1 MNEEHTWVERRVPE
15 HLAEWFH
22 EAITLILKSHGYDDE
37 GDKIKDYTPEELSEG
52 YRTGYLKGYEQA
64 ERDNDALIKKLVKDI
79 SDLSAAR
86 LDLINDHDLVGSHQH
101 EMLKLY
107 SEIDTLKDSLARM
120 AELSGN
126 AEINQY
132 AAKRGTDRSNFIA
145 KLGEA
150 LDLIKY
156 PEVRN
161 RENRIKWLQ
170 EYLNELKASRTMEVK
185 DVLIEV
191 KK

>member
-1 MNEEHTWVERRVPE
+1 MT
-15 HLAEWFH
+15 
-22 EAITLILKSHGYDDE
+22 
-37 GDKIKDYTPEELSEG
+37 EELSEE

-86 LDLINDHDLVGSHQH
+86 LDLINDYDLVGNHQH

-107 SEIDTLKDSLARM
+107 SENDTLKDSLAEM
-120 AELSGN
+120 AEALTYAYGIVDSNCDGTEEHQYARSEMSDILSR

-132 AAKRGTDRSNFIA
+132 VAKRGTDRSNFIA
-145 KLGEA
+145 KLDEA

-161 RENRIKWLQ
+161 SENRIKWLQ

>member
-1 MNEEHTWVERRVPE
+1 
-15 HLAEWFH
+15 
-22 EAITLILKSHGYDDE
+22 
-37 GDKIKDYTPEELSEG
+37 
-52 YRTGYLKGYEQA
+52 
-64 ERDNDALIKKLVKDI
+64 
-79 SDLSAAR
+79 
-86 LDLINDHDLVGSHQH
+86 
-101 EMLKLY
+101 MLKLY
-107 SEIDTLKDSLARM
+107 SENDTLKDSLAEM
-120 AELSGN
+120 AEALTYAYGIVDSNCDGTEEHQYARSEMSDILSR

-132 AAKRGTDRSNFIA
+132 VAKRGTDRSNFIA
-145 KLGEA
+145 KLDEA

-170 EYLNELKASRTMEVK
+170 EYLNGLKASRTMEVK

>member
-1 MNEEHTWVERRVPE
+1 MN
-15 HLAEWFH
+15 
-22 EAITLILKSHGYDDE
+22 
-37 GDKIKDYTPEELSEG
+37 EELSEE

-86 LDLINDHDLVGSHQH
+86 LDLINDHDLVGNHQH

-107 SEIDTLKDSLARM
+107 SENDTLKDSLAEM
-120 AELSGN
+120 AEALTYAYGTEEHQYARSEMSDILN
-126 AEINQY
+126 RAEINQY
-132 AAKRGTDRSNFIA
+132 VAKRGTDRSNFIA
-145 KLGEA
+145 KLDEA

-170 EYLNELKASRTMEVK
+170 EYLNGLKASRTMEVK

>member
-1 MNEEHTWVERRVPE
+1 MT
-15 HLAEWFH
+15 
-22 EAITLILKSHGYDDE
+22 
-37 GDKIKDYTPEELSEG
+37 EELSEE

-86 LDLINDHDLVGSHQH
+86 LDLINDYDLVGNHQH

-107 SEIDTLKDSLARM
+107 SENDTLKDSLAEM
-120 AELSGN
+120 
-126 AEINQY
+126 
-132 AAKRGTDRSNFIA
+132 IA
-145 KLGEA
+145 KLDEA
-150 LDLIKY
+150 LGLIKY

-170 EYLNELKASRTMEVK
+170 EYLNGLKASRTMEVK
-185 DVLIEV
+185 YVLIEV

>member
-1 MNEEHTWVERRVPE
+1 MT
-15 HLAEWFH
+15 
-22 EAITLILKSHGYDDE
+22 
-37 GDKIKDYTPEELSEG
+37 EELSEE

-86 LDLINDHDLVGSHQH
+86 LDLINDHDLVGNHQH

-107 SEIDTLKDSLARM
+107 SENDTLKDSLARM
-120 AELSGN
+120 TELLGN

-145 KLGEA
+145 KLDEA

-170 EYLNELKASRTMEVK
+170 EYLNGLKASRTMEVK